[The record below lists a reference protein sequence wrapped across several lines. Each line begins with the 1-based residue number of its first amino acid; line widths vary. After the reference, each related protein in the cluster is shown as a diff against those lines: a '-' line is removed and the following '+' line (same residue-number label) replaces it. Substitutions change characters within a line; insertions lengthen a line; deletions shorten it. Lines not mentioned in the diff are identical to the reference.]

1 MPMNLEPCVSPT
13 KFIPNS
19 EKDMPAPARIA
30 GASEGAGLLE
40 KQFLPILVAAVAF
53 AKHQTGDQTALQSE
67 HAAKSSIRLF
77 LTDAR
82 ATVPET
88 LKTKDT
94 IIALASELFDTQ
106 DFTIDCARNTSG
118 TEPEIADIF
127 DTASPADSAPDQ
139 ADTDAVTGFPA
150 PQALNPDHPAIGVLP
165 DMSLPNPLEAPVID
179 IAGPHEQTIPEPVTG
194 SDTVPVDA
202 GTAPSQNRR
211 TGAPPADP
219 QPINS
224 TAHNPGPSNH
234 LALESDPGS
243 PQTRLQPAANRPSA
257 AVDDAQS
264 GRGPQ
269 TTNPQAA
276 GTGPDSI
283 QLDIR
288 TDPAVSV
295 EDFKPSAGARQPD
308 PVPDAKIASA
318 HPADLKRQGLKT
330 DSGRSGMPAATTASD
345 PGSHS
350 SANASE
356 TEVGKPESRILTAA
370 ASGHNTPAAGSASAS
385 VLSLAGSA
393 MGAAD
398 QQVKSDPGR
407 RRQPIVEKSELDRGV
422 GLKSEPGSES
432 EPKKAADGFVPR
444 HTAPEDHLRSDVTR
458 KPVERQVF
466 SRQALAA
473 LKGRESSE
481 EQVAGEIKMTAAA
494 ESRESA
500 KPYLQSQLNTTRYH
514 IDTIETAQGGSGY
527 QAGPEFERVSDP
539 RLINIGV
546 DRGQTDAEQIRHTA
560 ESARA
565 ADSGHLSAEAEK
577 FQKVL
582 RLNQIVDKAALHFKN
597 GASEVQIELKP
608 EFLGRVR
615 MQIAAANRQVVVKIM
630 AELPAVREIL
640 ESELAQLKTELQ
652 NQGVTVHKL
661 DVSVFSDSDDKGR
674 PWQQTGSSKS
684 AAGRNKKGLSRNGEV
699 GQSETADTVGSDGS
713 RQDNRISYFA

>member
-13 KFIPNS
+13 EFIPNS
-19 EKDMPAPARIA
+19 EKDMPAPGRPA
-30 GASEGAGLLE
+30 GAIEGARLSE
-40 KQFLPILVAAVAF
+40 KQFLPILVAAVAL
-53 AKHQTGDQTALQSE
+53 AKHQKGGQPALQSE

-77 LTDAR
+77 LPDAR

-88 LKTKDT
+88 LKTKDA
-94 IIALASELFDTQ
+94 IIALATELFDTQ
-106 DFTIDCARNTSG
+106 DFVIDSAGSTSG
-118 TEPEIADIF
+118 TEPEIADLF
-127 DTASPADSAPDQ
+127 DTASPADSDPDQ
-139 ADTDAVTGFPA
+139 ADTDAVTGFPE
-150 PQALNPDHPAIGVLP
+150 PQALNPDHPAFGELP
-165 DMSLPNPLEAPVID
+165 DMSLPNPLKAPVID
-179 IAGPHEQTIPEPVTG
+179 IAGPNEQTIPEPETG
-194 SDTVPVDA
+194 NDTVPVDA
-202 GTAPSQNRR
+202 STAPSQNRR

-224 TAHNPGPSNH
+224 TGQNPGPSNH
-234 LALESDPGS
+234 LAFESDPVS
-243 PQTRLQPAANRPSA
+243 SQTRLQPTANRPSA
-257 AVDDAQS
+257 GANDAQS

-269 TTNPQAA
+269 TPNPQAA

-283 QLDIR
+283 QLDTR

-295 EDFKPSAGARQPD
+295 EDFKPSAGAREPD
-308 PVPDAKIASA
+308 PVPDAKIVSA
-318 HPADLKRQGLKT
+318 HPAAPKRHGLKT

-345 PGSHS
+345 PDSHS
-350 SANASE
+350 SDNACE
-356 TEVGKPESRILTAA
+356 TEVGKPESGILTAA
-370 ASGHNTPAAGSASAS
+370 VSGHNTPATGSASA
-385 VLSLAGSA
+385 LALAGSA
-393 MGAAD
+393 MAAAD

-422 GLKSEPGSES
+422 TLKSEPGSEA
-432 EPKKAADGFVPR
+432 EPLKAAEGFSTR
-444 HTAPEDHLRSDVTR
+444 HLAPEDVLRSDVTR
-458 KPVERQVF
+458 KPVDRQVF
-466 SRQALAA
+466 SRQELTA
-473 LKGRESSE
+473 LKGREPSE
-481 EQVAGEIKMTAAA
+481 DQVAGEIKMTAAA

-500 KPYLQSQLNTTRYH
+500 KPYLQSQLDPTRYH
-514 IDTIETAQGGSGY
+514 IDTIETAQGSSGN

-546 DRGQTDAEQIRHTA
+546 DRGQADAEQIRHTA

-615 MQIAAANRQVVVKIM
+615 MQIAAGNRRVVVKIM

-652 NQGVTVHKL
+652 NQGVTVDKL
-661 DVSVFSDSDDKGR
+661 DVSVFSDSEDKGR
-674 PWQQTGSSKS
+674 QWQQTDSSKS
-684 AAGRNKKGLSRNGEV
+684 AAGRNKKGMSRKGEAS
-699 GQSETADTVGSDGS
+699 QSETADTVGSGGS